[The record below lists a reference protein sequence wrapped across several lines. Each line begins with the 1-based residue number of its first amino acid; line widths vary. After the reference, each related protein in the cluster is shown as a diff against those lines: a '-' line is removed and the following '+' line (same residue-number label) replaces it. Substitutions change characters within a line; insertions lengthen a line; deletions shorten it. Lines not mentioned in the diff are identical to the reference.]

1 MPSTFLTGHEREF
14 YEQIPLLEEEAL
26 RQYFHATR
34 ADKQFINLF
43 YGKTNQLSILIQLC
57 LIRFLGHLPQN
68 WEYQVNEDI
77 IGFSTK
83 QIFGNTIEHFSLDGY
98 SKWGRT
104 RTEHLQQI
112 LKHLNFRKWQPIDE
126 PITEQ
131 WLIQRGL
138 ERDNERHLLEILC
151 QKLHQEKIL
160 RPAIGALERI
170 VGGIKDRLHE
180 ETYERLDGLLR
191 NGLFEKLDNLL
202 EIDPIRKIT
211 HHRWLCSEPTAST
224 ARVINQT
231 LEKVAFLKELKVN
244 TWDLSVIPANRRKQ
258 LASIVRNNT
267 NGYLQR
273 MKPVRRYP
281 LLVCFLWETLLDT
294 TDIILSMYDD
304 YWEKNIN
311 GAKKSWELYKL
322 GLVKTQHQALQ
333 VLTQTAKMVIDNRIE
348 SARLRETIF
357 KNLPKEKVENAI
369 DVILKTNKPLYQ
381 TYIYFLLSSYA
392 KFKNFTPNLLKTL
405 DFEVAFG
412 KDNFRSGL
420 DLVINL
426 QTGQKRKLSPD
437 APTNFVK
444 QSWLNLLVNNNS
456 IETQPYELCVLSVL
470 RDRLLSGDVFVGL
483 SRKFADFNS
492 FLIPK
497 ERWGQDA
504 ETICLNLNGL
514 DITGR
519 IDQRITQLTSLL
531 QPLAQRLEEA
541 KDIRLENGV
550 LVVPPLTAED
560 IPESA
565 KVLRE
570 EINQRLP
577 KISIVDIIQEVDSWV
592 NYSNVLDFEV
602 TTSNHAAHSLAY
614 AALFGNA
621 CNLSLSDLARSS
633 DLAYDSLWWA
643 AKNYFSDENLKSAN
657 DLLVNFHH
665 KQWLAAYWG
674 DGTLSSSDG
683 QRYATSGKIR
693 NAKALPKYF
702 AYGQGITFYNYT
714 SDQYSQY
721 GTKVIS
727 ATERDATYVL
737 DEILANETDLKITEH
752 TTDTNGYSDLVF
764 ALFDLVGIEFAP
776 RIRDI
781 KDQRLYKI
789 KSSESSDKT
798 LAYPSLK
805 FTGWV
810 NADYLKKHAD
820 ELRRVAASLQTGT
833 VTPSLLISKLQAY
846 PRQNNL
852 MYVLQAYGQLNKTI
866 FICNYLLK
874 PALRKKV
881 NSQLNKGEQ
890 LHGLRQYLRF
900 IGDGVIRRKQQDE
913 QQITARCLNLL
924 TNIILVWNTVY
935 IQEVIKQLKT
945 EGYSINEADYGFISP
960 APFEHINRLGKYNF
974 KDEIK
979 VIENGLR
986 ELRKPKR

>member
-1 MPSTFLTGHEREF
+1 M
-14 YEQIPLLEEEAL
+14 
-26 RQYFHATR
+26 
-34 ADKQFINLF
+34 
-43 YGKTNQLSILIQLC
+43 
-57 LIRFLGHLPQN
+57 
-68 WEYQVNEDI
+68 
-77 IGFSTK
+77 
-83 QIFGNTIEHFSLDGY
+83 
-98 SKWGRT
+98 
-104 RTEHLQQI
+104 
-112 LKHLNFRKWQPIDE
+112 
-126 PITEQ
+126 EQ
-131 WLIQRGL
+131 WLVQRGL

-170 VGGIKDRLHE
+170 VGGIKERLHE
-180 ETYERLDGLLR
+180 ETYERLSDLWRDELI
-191 NGLFEKLDNLL
+191 EKLDNLL
-202 EIDPIRKIT
+202 EIDPIRKVT
-211 HHRWLCSEPTAST
+211 HHRWLCSEPTSNT
-224 ARVINQT
+224 SRMINRT
-231 LEKVAFLKELKVN
+231 LEKVAFLKELKVD
-244 TWDLSVIPANRRKQ
+244 TWDLSVIPANRKKR
-258 LASIVRNNT
+258 LASIVHNNT

-294 TDIILSMYDD
+294 TDTILSMYDD
-304 YWEKNIN
+304 YWEKNVN

-333 VLTQTAKMVIDNRIE
+333 VLTQTAKMVVDSTIE
-348 SARLRETIF
+348 SAKLRETIF
-357 KNLPKEKVENAI
+357 ENVPQDKVENAI
-369 DVILKTNKPLYQ
+369 EVILKTNKPLYQ
-381 TYIYFLLSSYA
+381 TYTYFLLKSYT

-420 DLVINL
+420 DLVIGL

-444 QSWLNLLVNNNS
+444 QSWLNLLVSNNS

-497 ERWGQDA
+497 KRWEQDT

-519 IDQRITQLTSLL
+519 IDQRIAQLGILL

-560 IPESA
+560 IPVSA
-565 KVLRE
+565 QVLRE

-592 NYSNVLDFEV
+592 NYSNVLDFEATALDS
-602 TTSNHAAHSLAY
+602 TTHSLAY

-643 AKNYFSDENLKSAN
+643 AKNYFSDENLKNAN
-657 DLLVNFHH
+657 DLLINFHH
-665 KQWLAAYWG
+665 KQWLSAHWG

-737 DEILANETDLKITEH
+737 DEILANGTDLKITEH

-789 KSSESSDKT
+789 KSSEKPNDD

-810 NADYLKKHAD
+810 NVDYLKKHAD
-820 ELRRVAASLQTGT
+820 ELGRVAASLQTGT

-881 NSQLNKGEQ
+881 NAQLNKGEQ

-900 IGDGVIRRKQQDE
+900 IGDGVIRKKQQDE

-924 TNIILVWNTVY
+924 TNIVLVWNTVY

-945 EGYSINEADYGFISP
+945 EGYSINETDYGFISP

-979 VIENGLR
+979 VAENGLR